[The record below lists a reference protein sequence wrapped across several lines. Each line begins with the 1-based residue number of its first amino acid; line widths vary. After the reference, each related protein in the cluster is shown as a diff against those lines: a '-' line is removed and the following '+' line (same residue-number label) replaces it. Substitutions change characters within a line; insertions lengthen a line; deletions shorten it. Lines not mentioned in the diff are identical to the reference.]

1 MSLIDKLRPQPEWK
15 DADPGVRI
23 VAVQQLAPEDAD
35 ADGILSQVVRDDT
48 DARVRQAAVER
59 LGNPQLLK
67 TVVSDDPDE
76 AVRATAVATLLDLA
90 CSSEGE
96 SVGAAALEGLT
107 NPRDLADVA
116 RIASREVIAYAALQ
130 RVTETKSLG
139 AVARRADHVGVRLE
153 ALRRI
158 TDPDELTT
166 VAIKSE
172 HKDVALAALE
182 RLIDEPVPPEDA
194 IGAIAARAK
203 NKVTARRAKAARRD
217 REQVAASVAVDDAAT
232 AERQEVCTQLD
243 ALADSVDWS
252 AVTDGLREAEGA
264 WAKLPPLE
272 PADDLAVRF
281 IAAAEMLRTR
291 FDAHYRA
298 QAELQRRREAHAAA
312 AEPRIALC
320 ERVEQVG
327 GDRAPEVI
335 DAGKIEWADL
345 PASEALDED
354 EAVGLTR
361 RFEDGCAAAL
371 RRHAHQDEIQE
382 WRAQVVRA
390 LEPIEAQVGAA
401 RLQEV
406 AAAWPAV
413 KKTWPALE
421 GAWSDELRTRV
432 DAIDAALW
440 ASKEAPRTAD
450 TRRRRANLARLSQRC
465 DQLEALVASESIT
478 VKQAERGYHDVRAAI
493 DRPDQLPTKRDRA
506 AIAKRFS
513 ALHTTL
519 YTKLHELREI
529 DSWKRWA
536 NVGVQEELCQRV
548 EALAQVE
555 DLAQVATQLRACV
568 TQWKLAATVPRDRAG
583 ELWQRFKTGHDAAY
597 ARCTT
602 FFAEQAEA
610 HEANLKQKVALCE
623 QVEALATSTD
633 WVKTAARIVE
643 LQAEWKTGGAAP
655 RKQSKAIWKR
665 FRRACDQ
672 FFDRRKADL
681 AERKHVWAK
690 NYERKEALC
699 REAEALGESADAS
712 AVEAVKRLQV
722 EWRKVGPV
730 KRSRSDAIWERFRAA
745 CGQVSDRVAEKEEA
759 ALADKVAAREALC
772 AELEALLP
780 APDAGPAD
788 TPDGLAERIKAI
800 RQRWEQAGAVP
811 HRRAQS
817 LAFRFREAVGKL
829 VVAHP
834 TAFHGTDLDPVK
846 SRRRM
851 EQLCE
856 RVEKLLPSPGEASG
870 RELSP
875 GQLLAQRWRETLAAN
890 TMGVKADP
898 AAERRANAE
907 AVKRAQTEWMR
918 ITPLY
923 GEAGEQL
930 AARFKDVCDRFF
942 TQFPALK
949 SKPAL
954 KAMPNSKSKPRT
966 KPKTVP
972 KSKRP
977 APAASR

>member
-15 DADPGVRI
+15 HADPGVRI
-23 VAVQQLAPEDAD
+23 VAVQQIAPEDAD
-35 ADGILSQVVRDDT
+35 ADDILSQVVRDDT
-48 DARVRQAAVER
+48 DARVRQAAAER
-59 LGNPQLLK
+59 LGNAQLLK
-67 TVVSDDPDE
+67 TVAGDDPDE

-90 CSSEGE
+90 CSSEDE

-107 NPRDLADVA
+107 DPRDLADVA
-116 RIASREVIAYAALQ
+116 RIASREAIAHAALQ

-158 TDPDELTT
+158 TDPDELTLA
-166 VAIKSE
+166 AIKSD

-182 RLIDEPVPPEDA
+182 RLIDEPAPSEDA

-203 NKVTARRAKAARRD
+203 NKVTARRAKAVLRD
-217 REQVAASVAVDDAAT
+217 LERAAASVAVGDAGT
-232 AERQEVCTQLD
+232 AERQEVCTQLG

-252 AVTDGLREAEGA
+252 AVTDGLREAESA
-264 WAKLPPLE
+264 WVNLPPLE
-272 PADDLAVRF
+272 PTDDLSIRF
-281 IAAAEMLRTR
+281 SAATEMLRTR
-291 FDAHYRA
+291 LDAHHRA
-298 QAELQRRREAHAAA
+298 QAELQRRRERHAAA

-320 ERVEQVG
+320 ERVERVD
-327 GDRAPEVI
+327 GDRAPAVI
-335 DAGKIEWADL
+335 DAGKIEWAAL
-345 PASEALDED
+345 PAAEALDED
-354 EAVGLTR
+354 EAAGLTR

-390 LEPIEAQVGAA
+390 LEPIEAQVAGA
-401 RLQEV
+401 RLEEV
-406 AAAWPAV
+406 AAAWPGV
-413 KKTWPALE
+413 KKSWPALE
-421 GAWSDELRTRV
+421 GAWSDELRARV
-432 DAIDAALW
+432 DAIDAALG
-440 ASKEAPRTAD
+440 ASKEAARTAD

-465 DQLEALVASESIT
+465 DQLEKLVASEST
-478 VKQAERGYHDVRAAI
+478 TLKQVDRGYRDVRAAI
-493 DRPDQLPTKRDRA
+493 DQPDRVPTKRDRA
-506 AIAKRFS
+506 AIDKRLS

-519 YTKLHELREI
+519 YSKLHELREI

-536 NVGVQEELCQRV
+536 NVNVQEELCQRV

-555 DLAQVATQLRACV
+555 DLAEVAKQLRACV
-568 TQWKLAATVPRDRAG
+568 AQWKLAATVPRERAG

-610 HEANLKQKVALCE
+610 REANLKQKVALCE

-643 LQAEWKTGGAAP
+643 LQAEWKIGGAAP

-665 FRRACDQ
+665 FRDACDQ
-672 FFDRRKADL
+672 FFNRRKADL
-681 AERKHVWAK
+681 AERKQVWAK
-690 NYERKEALC
+690 NYERKQALC
-699 REAEALGESADAS
+699 TAAEALGESADAS
-712 AVEAVKRLQV
+712 AVEAVKRLQA

-730 KRSRSDAIWERFRAA
+730 KRSRSDAIWERFQTA
-745 CGQVSDRVAEKEEA
+745 CGRVADRVLEKEEA

-780 APDAGPAD
+780 APDASPAD
-788 TPDGLAERIKAI
+788 PPDGLAEQIKAI
-800 RQRWEQAGAVP
+800 RQRWEQAGGVP

-829 VVAHP
+829 VVAYP
-834 TAFHGTDLDPVK
+834 TAFHGTDIDPVK

-856 RVEKLLPSPGEASG
+856 RVEKLLLSSGEASG
-870 RELSP
+870 HALSP
-875 GQLLAQRWRETLAAN
+875 AQLLAQRWRETLASN

-898 AAERRANAE
+898 VAERRANAE

-942 TQFPALK
+942 EQFPAPK

-954 KAMPNSKSKPRT
+954 KAMPNPKSRPRT

-977 APAASR
+977 AAASG

>member
-15 DADPGVRI
+15 HADPGVRI
-23 VAVQQLAPEDAD
+23 AAVQQIAPEDAD
-35 ADGILSQVVRDDT
+35 ADDILSQVVRDDT
-48 DARVRQAAVER
+48 DARVRQAAAER
-59 LGNPQLLK
+59 LGNAQLLK
-67 TVVSDDPDE
+67 TVAGDDPDE

-90 CSSEGE
+90 CSSEDE

-107 NPRDLADVA
+107 DPRDLADVA
-116 RIASREVIAYAALQ
+116 RIASREAVAHAALQ

-158 TDPDELTT
+158 TDPDELTLA
-166 VAIKSE
+166 AIKSD

-182 RLIDEPVPPEDA
+182 RLIDEPAPPEDA

-203 NKVTARRAKAARRD
+203 NKVTARRAKAVLRD
-217 REQVAASVAVDDAAT
+217 LERAPASVAVDDAGT
-232 AERQEVCTQLD
+232 AERQEVCTQLG

-252 AVTDGLREAEGA
+252 AVTDGLREAESA
-264 WAKLPPLE
+264 WANLPPLE
-272 PADDLAVRF
+272 PTDDLSIRF
-281 IAAAEMLRTR
+281 SAATEMLRTR
-291 FDAHYRA
+291 LDAHHRA
-298 QAELQRRREAHAAA
+298 QAELQRRRERHAAA

-320 ERVEQVG
+320 ERVERVD
-327 GDRAPEVI
+327 GDRAPAVI
-335 DAGKIEWADL
+335 DAGKIEWAAL
-345 PASEALDED
+345 SAAEALDED
-354 EAVGLTR
+354 EAAGLTR

-390 LEPIEAQVGAA
+390 LEPIEAQVAGAH
-401 RLQEV
+401 LEEV
-406 AAAWPAV
+406 AAAWPGV
-413 KKTWPALE
+413 KKSWPALE
-421 GAWSDELRTRV
+421 GAWSDELRARV
-432 DAIDAALW
+432 DAIDAALG
-440 ASKEAPRTAD
+440 ASKEAARTAD

-465 DQLEALVASESIT
+465 DQLEKLVASEST
-478 VKQAERGYHDVRAAI
+478 TLKQVDRGYRDVRAAI
-493 DRPDQLPTKRDRA
+493 DQPDRVPTKRDRA
-506 AIAKRFS
+506 AIDKRLS

-519 YTKLHELREI
+519 YSKLHELREI

-536 NVGVQEELCQRV
+536 NVNVQEELCQRV

-555 DLAQVATQLRACV
+555 DLAEVAKQLRACV
-568 TQWKLAATVPRDRAG
+568 AQWKLAATVPG

-602 FFAEQAEA
+602 FFVEQAEA
-610 HEANLKQKVALCE
+610 REANLKQKVALCE
-623 QVEALATSTD
+623 QVEALGTSTD

-643 LQAEWKTGGAAP
+643 LQAEWKIGGAAP

-665 FRRACDQ
+665 FRGACNQ
-672 FFDRRKADL
+672 FFNRRKADL
-681 AERKHVWAK
+681 AERKQVWAK
-690 NYERKEALC
+690 NYERKQALC
-699 REAEALGESADAS
+699 TEAEAMGESADAS
-712 AVEAVKRLQV
+712 AVEAVKRLQA

-745 CGQVSDRVAEKEEA
+745 CGQVADRVLETEEA
-759 ALADKVAAREALC
+759 ALAERVAAREALC

-780 APDAGPAD
+780 APDASPAD
-788 TPDGLAERIKAI
+788 PPDGLAEQIKAI
-800 RQRWEQAGAVP
+800 RQRWEQAGGVP

-834 TAFHGTDLDPVK
+834 TAFHGTDIDPVK

-856 RVEKLLPSPGEASG
+856 RVEKLLLSSGEVSG
-870 RELSP
+870 HELSP
-875 GQLLAQRWRETLAAN
+875 AQLLAQRWRETLAAN

-898 AAERRANAE
+898 VAERRVNAE

-942 TQFPALK
+942 EQFPAPK

-954 KAMPNSKSKPRT
+954 KAMPNPKSRPRT

-972 KSKRP
+972 KPKRP
-977 APAASR
+977 APAASG